1 MSLERVVHVGYEI
14 FHDAFLDVDGF
25 EHARE
30 ARAEDAVQRVG
41 VVQADEG
48 GIDALGFK
56 VIEEGSSDGTHAL
69 NVAAYGAAQR
79 KRMEDVEK
87 GALPAARKDIDN

>member
-25 EHARE
+25 EHARK

-48 GIDALGFK
+48 GIDALRFK
-56 VIEEGSSDGTHAL
+56 VIEESGGDGTHAL
-69 NVAAYGAAQR
+69 NVTAYGTSQR
-79 KRMEDVEK
+79 K
-87 GALPAARKDIDN
+87 

>member
-14 FHDAFLDVDGF
+14 FHDAFLHVDGF
-25 EHARE
+25 EHARK

-48 GIDALGFK
+48 GIDALRFK
-56 VIEEGSSDGTHAL
+56 VIEESGSDGTHAL
-69 NVAAYGAAQR
+69 NVAAYRTSQR
-79 KRMEDVEK
+79 K
-87 GALPAARKDIDN
+87 